1 MEITAKNIAERLGI
15 SASAVSLAMNGK
27 PGISV
32 STREKILAEAVRM
45 GYSVQKKSSAAA
57 SQNIRYVIFLEGG
70 DTVKETSFYSIVL
83 QGIEAKAKEYGY
95 NVLVS
100 YFYSTGDWA
109 EQISTVSKDVAG
121 LIMLATEVEDR
132 HLEKAYTCGMEK
144 LTIPIIMV
152 DNATSMVDVD
162 CVVSDN
168 LRGAY
173 RAVTYLLD
181 KGHRDVGY
189 LRSKSR
195 IDNFDERQAG
205 VVKARNERGLGD
217 SAAIQTIDVGISSE
231 QAYYDMCAW
240 LEAGGKPLSA
250 FFADNDIIAAACIRA
265 LKSKGYRVP
274 EDISIV
280 GFDDMPICTMID
292 PTLTTIRVMK
302 EQLGTTAMEILH
314 QRILDGESA
323 PANGRTGVYRIT
335 ISTHLVERD
344 SVTAPN
350 ELRNSENRAA
360 APDENLPI
368 LLKTRQA

>member
-45 GYSVQKKSSAAA
+45 GYSLQKRSYSAA

-109 EQISTVSKDVAG
+109 EQISTVCKDVAG
-121 LIMLATEVEDR
+121 LIILATEVEDR
-132 HLEKAYTCGMEK
+132 HLEKAYTCGLK
-144 LTIPIIMV
+144 KQTIPIIMA

-173 RAVTYLLD
+173 QAVTYLLD

-195 IDNFDERQAG
+195 IDNFDEREAG

-217 SAAIQTIDVGISSE
+217 SAEIQTVDVGISSE
-231 QAYYDMCAW
+231 QAYYDMCVW

-323 PANGRTGVYRIT
+323 SASGRAGVYRIT
-335 ISTHLVERD
+335 ISTHLVERE

-350 ELRNSENRAA
+350 EFLNSESRAA
-360 APDENLPI
+360 APAENLPV
-368 LLKTRQA
+368 LLQTRKA

>member
-1 MEITAKNIAERLGI
+1 MEITAKDIAERLGV
-15 SASAVSLAMNGK
+15 SASSVSLAMNGK

-32 STREKILAEAVRM
+32 ETRNKILAEAGRM
-45 GYSVQKKSSAAA
+45 GYSVPKKPTFTST
-57 SQNIRYVIFLEGG
+57 QNIRYVIFLEGG
-70 DTVKETSFYSIVL
+70 ATVKETSFYSIIL

-100 YFYSTGDWA
+100 YFYSGGDWA
-109 EQISTVSKDVAG
+109 DQISAVCSDAAG
-121 LIMLATEVEDR
+121 LIILATEVEDR
-132 HLEKAYTCGMEK
+132 HIEKAYKYGMEK
-144 LTIPIIMV
+144 INIPIVMV

-173 RAVTYLLD
+173 KAVSHLFD
-181 KGHRDVGY
+181 KGHHDVGY

-195 IDNFDERQAG
+195 IDNFDERQVG
-205 VVKARNERGLGD
+205 VLKARKERTAGD
-217 SAAIQTIDVGISSE
+217 QTPIQIIDVGISSE
-231 QAYYDMCAW
+231 QAYKDMCAW
-240 LEAGGKPLSA
+240 LDAGGKPLSA

-302 EQLGTTAMEILH
+302 EQMGMTAIEILH
-314 QRILDGESA
+314 QRIL
-323 PANGRTGVYRIT
+323 NGSDLLASQKVGVCRTI
-335 ISTHLVERD
+335 ISTCLVERD
-344 SVTAPN
+344 SVIAQN
-350 ELRNSENRAA
+350 GKVR
-360 APDENLPI
+360 
-368 LLKTRQA
+368 

>member
-1 MEITAKNIAERLGI
+1 METTAKDIAEKLGL

-27 PGISV
+27 PGVSV
-32 STREKILAEAVRM
+32 ATREKILAEAVRM
-45 GYSVQKKSSAAA
+45 GYSVQKKPSPATT
-57 SQNIRYVIFLEGG
+57 QNIRYVIFLEGG
-70 DTVKETSFYSIVL
+70 AAVKETSFYSIVL

-95 NVLVS
+95 NVLIS
-100 YFYSTGDWA
+100 YFYSSGDWT
-109 EQISTVSKDVAG
+109 EQISTICKDAAG
-121 LIMLATEVEDR
+121 LILLATEVEDR
-132 HLEKAYTCGMEK
+132 HIEKAYAHGLK
-144 LTIPIIMV
+144 KQTIPIILV

-173 RAVTYLLD
+173 QAVAYLLD
-181 KGHRDVGY
+181 QGHRDVGY

-205 VVKARNERGLGD
+205 VLKARRERGTGD
-217 SAAIQTIDVGISSE
+217 LSALQVIDVGISSE

-302 EQLGTTAMEILH
+302 EQLGMTAMEILH
-314 QRILDGESA
+314 QRILNEEYALGSQ
-323 PANGRTGVYRIT
+323 RIGVYRIT
-335 ISTHLVERD
+335 ISTHLVERE
-344 SVTAPN
+344 SVIA
-350 ELRNSENRAA
+350 LR
-360 APDENLPI
+360 
-368 LLKTRQA
+368 